1 MKLDYRPEIDGLRA
15 LAVGVVILYH
25 SKHSFFGRD
34 FFSGGFIGVDIFFVI
49 SGYLISSLIFKELL
63 ATGNFSFKL
72 FYERRIRRI
81 LPALFT
87 VIIACIPFA
96 WMFILPLDLIDFSK
110 SAISSILFSSNIFF
124 HFSGL
129 EYGSQDS
136 ILKPLLHTWS
146 LSVEEQF
153 YILFPI
159 IFLFFFI
166 NFKKFLS
173 RFIIFG
179 IIASLVIAEITSK
192 NFISL
197 NFYFIHTRIW
207 ELLAGSLI
215 AYYEFFEKKNF
226 KENTL
231 NKFYP
236 SIGLLMII
244 YSIISFDDNM
254 RHPSFITL
262 IPVLGTVL
270 IIAFSK
276 QNEIV
281 NTLFSQKIFV
291 QIGLISYSLYL
302 WHYPVFA
309 FSRITDFSQ
318 GDIIK
323 KISLIFLIFV
333 LSILTYKF
341 IEKPSRNRKNNFKR
355 ILFILIS
362 SAILVIIFCV
372 YTIKKDGLIKK
383 HPEIIQNSYKNLDY
397 RGISQNN
404 KFCHSRV
411 GVNGFCIFNQKI
423 NNTGNIIFLGDSITD
438 ALLGDMI
445 EKVEKTNFKLIHMSY
460 SGNLY
465 FPEFLAVSK
474 RDNRIDQDE
483 TYHKYRKEYLD
494 DLDGINYIV
503 IAGNYS
509 YYFEEQ
515 RIKLE
520 NENFKIYSTG
530 RKFVEK
536 NSINKKKEERIL
548 ELKSKFKDTIKKLA
562 KKNKVIL
569 LYPMPQPPKGVWQRV
584 TNNYFKGLIDDKN
597 NKNYFLKDKINY
609 DEEYFFGLNRNIF
622 DFFDE
627 VESENIHRIYP
638 HKIFCNKKCLFYD
651 DKRIY
656 FFDTVHPSKYG
667 SSLINSLIIKTIKK
681 IQVSN

>member
-1 MKLDYRPEIDGLRA
+1 MKLNYRPEIDGLRA

-25 SKHSFFGRD
+25 SKHSFFGKD
-34 FFSGGFIGVDIFFVI
+34 LFSGGFIGVDIFFVI

-63 ATGNFSFKL
+63 LTGKFSFKL

-87 VIIACIPFA
+87 VIIASIPFA
-96 WMFILPLDLIDFSK
+96 WMFVLPLDLINFAK

-129 EYGSQDS
+129 EYGSKDS
-136 ILKPLLHTWS
+136 LLKPLLHTWS

-153 YILFPI
+153 YILFPL
-159 IFLFFFI
+159 IFLFVFVT
-166 NFKKFLS
+166 FKKYLGKI
-173 RFIIFG
+173 IIFG
-179 IIASLVIAEITSK
+179 IIISLLVAEITSK
-192 NFISL
+192 NSISL

-244 YSIISFDDNM
+244 YSIISFDDTM
-254 RHPSFITL
+254 RHPSLITL

-276 QNEIV
+276 RNEIV
-281 NTLFSQKIFV
+281 YTLFSQKIFV

-318 GDIIK
+318 GDITK
-323 KISLIFLIFV
+323 KILLIFLIFI
-333 LSILTYKF
+333 LSIFTYKF
-341 IEKPSRNRKNNFKR
+341 VEKPSRDRDNNFKR
-355 ILFILIS
+355 ILFVLIS
-362 SAILVIIFCV
+362 SAIIVIIFSIF
-372 YTIKKDGLIKK
+372 TIKKDGLIKK

-397 RGISQNN
+397 RGISQDE

-411 GVNGFCIFNQKI
+411 GGNGFCVFNQKS
-423 NNTGNIIFLGDSITD
+423 NNTGNLLFLGDSITD

-445 EKVEKTNFKLIHMSY
+445 EKVKKTDLKLIHMSY

-465 FPEFLAVSK
+465 FPEFLAVRK

-483 TYHKYRKEYLD
+483 TYHKYRQEYLD
-494 DLDGINYIV
+494 NLDELNYIV

-509 YYFEEQ
+509 YFFEEQ
-515 RIKLE
+515 RIRLRNNNLE
-520 NENFKIYSTG
+520 IYPTA
-530 RKFVEK
+530 RKFVLKK
-536 NSINKKKEERIL
+536 NINSKKEERTL
-548 ELKSKFKDTIKKLA
+548 KLKSKFKNSIKKLA
-562 KKNKVIL
+562 EQNKVIL
-569 LYPMPQPPKGVWQRV
+569 LYPMPQPPKDVWQRV
-584 TNNYFKGLIDDKN
+584 TNNYFKGLIDDEN

-609 DEEYFFGLNRNIF
+609 DQEYFFKLNENIF
-622 DFFDE
+622 NLFDE
-627 VESENIHRIYP
+627 IKDKNIHRVYP
-638 HKIFCNKKCLFYD
+638 HKLFCNKKCLFYD

-656 FFDTVHPSKYG
+656 FFDEVHPSKYG
-667 SSLINSLIIKTIKK
+667 SSMINSLIMNKIKEIE
-681 IQVSN
+681 IAN